1 MWVIGVVSLLFL
13 SAGLIYTLIQLRQN
27 YNSKFVKLTALNKVL
42 QQENSGYASELERL
56 KASQEWYANL
66 FASTEDMVFAFE
78 VDADSMPGCI
88 LDVNNM
94 ACHIL
99 GYTRDEILEM
109 SPLDIQADQDA
120 VPALGIGGS
129 GSRSDSGGAARKGKF
144 FSRET
149 RVLIE
154 RILEKDELVYSGTY
168 AAKNDNRIPV
178 EITARCLNIG
188 DRNIIIAS
196 AHDITG
202 RQAAKHALNESE
214 QRFLNFFNQSP
225 IGVAIYDTNRR
236 LKDVNSACLR
246 IFGCPS
252 KDEFAQLDMFNN
264 PFIPERD
271 QEAIDNG
278 ESAHF
283 EAAFD
288 FAEVRR
294 HSMFVSSRSGV
305 RHYDILLTSLGHDIN
320 FKTKGYIAQVQDITE
335 RKNTE
340 LALHQSEKMLRQAE
354 KMEAIG
360 SMAGGIAHDFNNILT
375 PLLGYAEIA
384 LRSVDRDSTMA
395 NYVEEILKASHRAK
409 DLVDQILAFSRKN
422 DKEGQPIHLLPIVKE
437 VLKLVQTPMPEHIE
451 IERVIKTDRDVVKA
465 DPTQMHQVFMN
476 LCTNAWHAM
485 KEQTDG
491 TLEVRVTDFLL
502 DHHYKTEF
510 PTLEPGR
517 YLRVSVKDTGT
528 GMDQETMEKIF
539 DPFYTTKS
547 KGEGTGLGLA
557 VVHSIISSCKG
568 RVTVESSPGE
578 GSTFNVIL
586 PLLDDEAETMIAD
599 SIAPLPTG
607 TETVL
612 IVDDEPEIVA
622 MIATMLGSLG
632 YHPIFASGGEEA
644 LEKFRASP
652 ERFDAVV
659 VDQVMPG
666 MSGSQ
671 LSIEMMMI
679 KEGIPIVLVTGHTDF
694 LSQDELQ
701 ALGISMILKKP
712 IVMKELAEAMRTVL
726 DSPDG
731 SKKA

>member
-1 MWVIGVVSLLFL
+1 MWVVGVVCLLTL
-13 SAGLIYTLIQLRQN
+13 AAGLIYALIQLRQN
-27 YNSKFVKLTALNKVL
+27 YANKFVKLTALNKVL
-42 QQENSGYASELERL
+42 QQENSGYATELDQL
-56 KASQEWYANL
+56 KSQGKWYENL

-78 VDADSMPGCI
+78 VNADSIPGAI

-94 ACHIL
+94 ACHVL
-99 GYTRDEILEM
+99 GYTREELLEM

-120 VPALGIGGS
+120 VPALGI
-129 GSRSDSGGAARKGKF
+129 DSSADGDNSEKVSKGKY

-154 RILEKDELVYSGTY
+154 RVLEKDELIYSGTY
-168 AAKNDNRIPV
+168 ATKDERRIPV
-178 EITARCLNIG
+178 EITARCLNI
-188 DRNIIIAS
+188 DERNIILAS

-202 RQAAKHALNESE
+202 RQAAKHALDESE
-214 QRFLNFFNQSP
+214 QRFLNFFTQSP
-225 IGVAIYDTNRR
+225 IGVAIYDSSRR
-236 LKDVNSACLR
+236 LKAVNPACLR
-246 IFGCPS
+246 IFGCPTG
-252 KDEFAQLDMFNN
+252 DEFAQLDMFAN
-264 PFIPERD
+264 PFIPASS
-271 QEAIDNG
+271 QKAIDNG

-294 HSMFVSSRSGV
+294 QSMFVSSRSGEC
-305 RHYDILLTSLGHDIN
+305 HYDILITSLGHDIN

-384 LRSVDRDSTMA
+384 LRSVDRESAMA

-437 VLKLVQTPMPEHIE
+437 VIKLVQTPMPEHIE
-451 IERVIKTDRDVVKA
+451 IERIIKTDRDVVEA

-485 KEQTDG
+485 RDQTEG
-491 TLEVRVTDFLL
+491 ALEVRVTDFLL

-517 YLRVSVKDTGT
+517 YLRISVKDTGV

-539 DPFYTTKS
+539 DPFYTTKA

-557 VVHSIISSCKG
+557 VVHSIVSSCKG
-568 RVTVESSPGE
+568 RITVESSPGE
-578 GSTFNVIL
+578 GATFNVIL
-586 PLLDDEAETMIAD
+586 PLLDDEAEALIAD
-599 SIAPLPTG
+599 SVAPLPTG

-612 IVDDEPEIVA
+612 IVDDEPEIVE

-632 YHPIFASGGEEA
+632 YHPIFANSGSEA
-644 LEKFRASP
+644 LEKFSTSP

-671 LSIEMMMI
+671 LAIEIMMI
-679 KEGIPIVLVTGHTDF
+679 KEGIPVVLVTGHSES
-694 LSQDELQ
+694 LSQDELT
-701 ALGISMILKKP
+701 AIGISMILKKP
-712 IVMKELAEAMRTVL
+712 IVMKELAETMRAVL
-726 DSPDG
+726 DPENTSDQL
-731 SKKA
+731 